1 MVTVRNEPHEQFFD
15 YVYNKENSKVLY
27 STKKLK
33 IPNSFKTTIFGQHRM
48 QYEGGAFDEQKSSN
62 IYFYLPSTRDRNE
75 KKNKYLTSVNLKP
88 FHVDPLEFGENFNPA
103 DHDFD
108 RNVIFSYMKKVALQS
123 SQNLKRNADVFLS
136 SVAHGN
142 DKLL

>member
-1 MVTVRNEPHEQFFD
+1 MVTVRNEPHEQLFD

-48 QYEGGAFDEQKSSN
+48 QYEEGAFDEQKSSN
-62 IYFYLPSTRDRNE
+62 IYFYLLSTRDRNE
-75 KKNKYLTSVNLKP
+75 KKNNYLTSVNLKP
-88 FHVDPLEFGENFNPA
+88 FHVDPLEIGENFNPA